1 MEGRKGYSKRTG
13 FWAGLLAVACMMAFT
28 VPAMAAEEWYNPDC
42 FKMASDKELSVV
54 LKPGSSKIIQYK
66 EKKPPYKFAFVNGF
80 TGNAWRIQAIQA
92 TKAWAARPENKP
104 FVKELKIVSV
114 GTDVAAQIAAIDNF
128 IAAGFDGI
136 TLIGLNPTAFDA
148 VIKRAKRAGSV
159 MVPFDNVLDTDQV
172 SQVNEPQFSMGRMKA
187 ETVVKL
193 MGKTKGKILEIRG
206 LQGNST
212 DRDRSRGAHEILDQ
226 YKEIEVIQVVG
237 NWDTGTVQ
245 KVTADAI
252 ATHRKF
258 DGIVC
263 QHGCAGAINAV
274 VDAGHPIVPMG
285 TDSENGVRILM
296 AKHKIP
302 GVSVGQSP
310 SLSAVAMEVAKH
322 QLGGKSMPVLIHMD
336 LPHVFTPDGLKD
348 GLNYFTNLPPTFE
361 TSTGFK
367 ECGLD
372 FSAEELLAQTGDNM

>member
-1 MEGRKGYSKRTG
+1 M
-13 FWAGLLAVACMMAFT
+13 AVACLVVFNA
-28 VPAMAAEEWYNPDC
+28 PAMAADETYRPDW
-42 FKMASDKELSVV
+42 FKMAGDKELSYI

-66 EKKPPYKFAFVNGF
+66 AKKPPYKFAFVNGF
-80 TGNAWRIQAIQA
+80 AGNAWRIQAIQA

-104 FVKELKIVSV
+104 FVKELKVVSV

-128 IAAGFDGI
+128 IAAGFNGI
-136 TLIGLNPTAFDA
+136 TLIGLSPTAFDA
-148 VIKRAKRAGSV
+148 VIKRAKKAGCV

-172 SQVNEPQFSMGRMKA
+172 SQVNEPMFAMGHMKA

-193 MGKTKGKILEIRG
+193 MGKTTGKVLEIRG

-212 DRDRSRGAHEILDQ
+212 DRDRHRGM
-226 YKEIEVIQVVG
+226 KEVWDANPGIEVVEVVG

-252 ATHRKF
+252 ATHGHF

-263 QHGCAGAINAV
+263 QHGSAGAINAV
-274 VDAGHPIVPMG
+274 IDAGHPIVPMG
-285 TDSENGVRILM
+285 TDSENGVRLLM

-310 SLSAVAMEVAKH
+310 SLSAVGMEVAKL
-322 QLGGKSMPVLIHMD
+322 QLQGKPMPVLIHMA
-336 LPHVFTPDGLKD
+336 LPHVFTPEGLVDGVS
-348 GLNYFTNLPPTFE
+348 YFTKRPPTFE

-367 ECGLD
+367 EAGLD
-372 FSAEELLAQTGDNM
+372 FTSEELLSQTGDNK